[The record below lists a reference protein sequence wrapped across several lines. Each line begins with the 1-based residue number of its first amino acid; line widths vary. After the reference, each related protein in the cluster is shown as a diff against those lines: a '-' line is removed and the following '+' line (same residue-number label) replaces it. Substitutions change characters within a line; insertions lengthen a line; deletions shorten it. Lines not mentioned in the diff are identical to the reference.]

1 MSGDPPTLRHLGHE
15 AVLAAEAVAEAVRLA
30 RAVEHDVA
38 TGALTKADASP
49 VTIADF
55 AVQALVGSRLA
66 RDAPHDPLVA
76 EEDAT
81 ELRGAAEWRL
91 RARVVD
97 FVRRMES
104 RAGPDAVLDWIDRGG
119 GTPGPRFWT
128 LDPIDGTKGLLRGG
142 QYAIALALVVNGVV
156 EIGVLGC
163 PRLSLREGAASAM
176 TGGVRGDGGI
186 AIAVRGRGAW
196 WMSPNDGSLAQLSV
210 SATTDP
216 VCTRVTHS
224 FEAAHSDV
232 SRLDR
237 VLSALGSETPPML
250 MDSQAKH
257 VVLAAGGA
265 DLLLRFPSS
274 PGIRELIWDQAAGSL
289 VIEEAGGRVTDLAG
303 RALDFSTGRRLLRN
317 EGLVASNGRLHD
329 SVLAALRDS
338 KDEQML

>member
-1 MSGDPPTLRHLGHE
+1 MSGDPPTLRHLGEE
-15 AVLAAEAVAEAVRLA
+15 AVLAAQTVAEAIRLA
-30 RAVEHDVA
+30 RSVQHDAA

-55 AVQALVGSRLA
+55 AVQALVAARLA

-81 ELRGAAEWRL
+81 QLRSDAEWRL

-97 FVRRMES
+97 FVGRMES
-104 RAGPDAVLDWIDRGG
+104 RAGPDLVLDWIDRGG

-156 EIGVLGC
+156 ELGVLGC
-163 PRLSLREGAASAM
+163 PRLSLREGATSAM

-186 AIAVRGRGAW
+186 AIAVRGRRAW
-196 WMSPNDGSLAQLSV
+196 WTSPIGGRLAQLSV

-216 VCTRVTHS
+216 VRTRVLHS

-232 SRLDR
+232 TRLDR
-237 VLSALGSETPPML
+237 VLSALGTEAPPML

-257 VVLAAGGA
+257 VVLAAGDA
-265 DLLLRFPSS
+265 DLLLRFPTSQ
-274 PGIRELIWDQAAGSL
+274 GVRDTIWDQAAGSL
-289 VIEEAGGRVTDLAG
+289 LIEEAGGRVTDLAG

-329 SVLAALRDS
+329 SVLAALRSS
-338 KDEQML
+338 KDRQTL